1 MDAKAPRLDVVD
13 LLRGFV
19 IALMVLD
26 HTRAYFSPASS
37 GCRALRQ
44 QSSVQ

>member
-1 MDAKAPRLDVVD
+1 MEAKVPRLDMVD

-26 HTRAYFSPASS
+26 HTR
-37 GCRALRQ
+37 G
-44 QSSVQ
+44 

>member
-1 MDAKAPRLDVVD
+1 VEARVPRVDMVD

-26 HTRAYFSPASS
+26 HTR
-37 GCRALRQ
+37 G
-44 QSSVQ
+44 